1 MPSTTTP
8 ARRATTRR
16 RPISPGA
23 ARWRS
28 SRKLLAHRPTPRE
41 VGESSAMK
49 IGRDADTI
57 ARQRAALRQEYGE
70 LFDRI
75 AAALFEADPIHINFE
90 TNTDE
95 YEPEAETILPRLH
108 TATTVD
114 DVERIVHE
122 EFCRRFDAGMAGQW
136 QKRSGICGERSK
148 SGRIELGVPPN
159 AA

>member
-1 MPSTTTP
+1 
-8 ARRATTRR
+8 
-16 RPISPGA
+16 
-23 ARWRS
+23 
-28 SRKLLAHRPTPRE
+28 
-41 VGESSAMK
+41 MK

-70 LFDRI
+70 LFDSI

-122 EFCRRFDAGMAGQW
+122 EFCRWFDAGMAGPREKYRPVAETIWNLWRTFQ
-136 QKRSGICGERSK
+136 ERS
-148 SGRIELGVPPN
+148 N
-159 AA
+159 